1 MKNRF
6 LLGGA
11 LAVVAAIVVA
21 AGVWYFLIRSDA
33 PEEVS
38 IEAALD
44 AAQSTTTTPSSAST
58 TTPASTPAG
67 GSSSNDGNSGG
78 LAGTWNLVAGASF
91 AGYRV
96 QEELVGIGS
105 QTAVG
110 RTSVVSGTLQFD
122 GKQITSV
129 DVTADMTKLAS
140 DKSMRDG
147 QLRNQGIEYSKFPT
161 STFKLSS
168 PITITEVPA
177 AGTSVKQSIT
187 GALTLHGV
195 TKTIT
200 MDVEGVI
207 KDGKLV
213 VVGSTPIK
221 FADYNIGKP
230 QGASVLSIAD
240 NGVMELQLIFQRA

>member
-11 LAVVAAIVVA
+11 LAAVAAIVVA

-44 AAQSTTTTPSSAST
+44 AAQSTTATPSTSST
-58 TTPASTPAG
+58 TTPAGTPTGAT
-67 GSSSNDGNSGG
+67 SSNDGS
-78 LAGTWNLVAGASF
+78 LAGTWNLVGGGTSF

-110 RTSVVSGTLQFD
+110 RTTVVTGTLQFD
-122 GKQITSV
+122 GQQITSV

-140 DKSMRDG
+140 DKPMRDG

-187 GALTLHGV
+187 GSLTLHGV

-240 NGVMELQLIFQRA
+240 NGVMEVQLIFQRA